1 MAKKVRTSSKKLQFL
16 AALVARRTVFR
27 ALKVCGIVGTI
38 LILINQGDRIA
49 LGEFPPLWKILL
61 TYLVPYC
68 VSSYSTAMLL
78 IEFKS
83 TCASP
88 IEVRA

>member
-1 MAKKVRTSSKKLQFL
+1 MAKKVQKSGKKLRFL
-16 AALVARRTVFR
+16 DALVARRTVFR
-27 ALKVCGIVGTI
+27 ALKVCSIVGTI
-38 LILINQGDRIA
+38 LILINQGDQIA

-83 TCASP
+83 ICTSRVEA
-88 IEVRA
+88 RA

>member
-1 MAKKVRTSSKKLQFL
+1 M
-16 AALVARRTVFR
+16 ARRTVFR
-27 ALKVCGIVGTI
+27 ALKVCSIVGTV
-38 LILINQGDRIA
+38 LILINQGDMVA

-78 IEFKS
+78 VEFNS
-83 TCASP
+83 TCTTPLEAP
-88 IEVRA
+88 A